1 MPVQTAYVTSML
13 AFVGEEAVEAVAG
26 RGTLRGAE
34 ARRRIR
40 IHGGVWLTY
49 LAGGGVGAL
58 LADKVE
64 FMALAVPLV
73 VLAVVLVVVRKPG
86 RPAAS
91 AS

>member
-1 MPVQTAYVTSML
+1 MQTAYVTSML
-13 AFVGEEAVEAVAG
+13 AFLGEEAVEAVAG
-26 RGTLRGAE
+26 RGTPRGGE